1 MESSNKEHLNFL
13 REKMVNFK
21 SLNDQSLIARL
32 ELEEKKGKIKEEIRG
47 GEGSTTSDT
56 NWNINVLKMIASER
70 GLIDS

>member
-1 MESSNKEHLNFL
+1 MESSNKEHQDFL

-21 SLNDQSLIARL
+21 SLNNQSLIARL
-32 ELEEKKGKIKEEIRG
+32 ELEEKKGKIEEEIRG